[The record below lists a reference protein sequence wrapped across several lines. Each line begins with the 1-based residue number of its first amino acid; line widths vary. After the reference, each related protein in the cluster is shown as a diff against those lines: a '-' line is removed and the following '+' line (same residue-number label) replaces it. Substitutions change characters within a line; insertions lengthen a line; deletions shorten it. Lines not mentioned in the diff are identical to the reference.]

1 MYNFTIPADND
12 FLKQPIQAYF
22 HTYYVRMGNPGNPDY
37 INHLKNTF
45 ADFSKVK
52 LDNATNEL
60 IAVLKEDL
68 PLVLQLSK
76 LNSIT
81 VCVVPRA
88 KAENL
93 YQASQ
98 LLFKTTVKEV
108 ISQLIGFIDGTDN
121 IRRYKTTFT
130 THLRNTRVHN
140 EGPEPYSGIT
150 KDTCIISQ
158 DVKNKDILLIDD
170 LYTKS
175 VYIDEDAIQALI
187 DNGARSVV
195 LYSIGAKLS

>member
-1 MYNFTIPADND
+1 MYNFTIPADNR

-22 HTYYVRMGNPGNPDY
+22 HTYYVRMGNPRNPDY

-52 LDNATNEL
+52 LDNAKNEL
-60 IAVLKEDL
+60 MAALKEDL
-68 PLVLQLSK
+68 PLVFQLSK
-76 LNSIT
+76 LSNMT

-98 LLFKTTVKEV
+98 LLFKTAVKEV
-108 ISQLIGFIDGTDN
+108 ISQLNDFIDGTDN

-130 THLRNTRVHN
+130 THLRNTRVQN
-140 EGPEPYSGIT
+140 EGAEPYSGIT
-150 KDTCIISQ
+150 KDTCIITQ
-158 DVKNKDILLIDD
+158 DVMNKDILLCR
-170 LYTKS
+170 TP
-175 VYIDEDAIQALI
+175 
-187 DNGARSVV
+187 
-195 LYSIGAKLS
+195 